1 MRIEN
6 SDVLNKNIK
15 KILER
20 LESLCEYFNMDV
32 NLHIAESGDSGY
44 IDAFTEKS
52 FASFE
57 ADISNDVLLISL
69 YGDDDDDTI
78 RWRIYSTHNC
88 LDEFEDDYIDIKTE
102 FQRLRSNG
110 QI

>member
-6 SDVLNKNIK
+6 SDVLRKNIR
-15 KILER
+15 KILKK

-32 NLHIAESGDSGY
+32 NVHIGESGDSGY

-57 ADISNDVLLISL
+57 ADINDDVLLISL
-69 YGDDDDDTI
+69 YGDDDNDTI
-78 RWRIYSTHNC
+78 RWRIHSTHDC
-88 LDEFEDDYIDIKTE
+88 LDEFEDDYMDIKTE
-102 FQRLRSNG
+102 FQRLRSKG

>member
-6 SDVLNKNIK
+6 SNVLRKNIRS
-15 KILER
+15 ILEK

-32 NLHIAESGDSGY
+32 NLHIEKSGDSGY

-52 FASFE
+52 FVSFE
-57 ADISNDVLLISL
+57 ADINDDVFLISL
-69 YGDDDDDTI
+69 YGEDDDTI
-78 RWRIYSTHNC
+78 RWRIYSTDNC
-88 LDEFEDDYIDIKTE
+88 LDEFKKDYLDIKTE
-102 FQRLRSNG
+102 FQKLRSKG

>member
-6 SDVLNKNIK
+6 SNVLRKNIRS
-15 KILER
+15 ILEK

-32 NLHIAESGDSGY
+32 NLHIKKSGDSGY

-52 FASFE
+52 LTSFE
-57 ADISNDVLLISL
+57 ADINDDVLLISL
-69 YGDDDDDTI
+69 YGEDDDTI
-78 RWRIYSTHNC
+78 RWRIYSTNNC

-102 FQRLRSNG
+102 FQRLRSKG
-110 QI
+110 YI

>member
-1 MRIEN
+1 MRIDSN
-6 SDVLNKNIK
+6 NILAKNIR
-15 KILER
+15 KILSK

-32 NLHIAESGDSGY
+32 NLHIGESGDSGY

-57 ADISNDVLLISL
+57 ADINDDVLLISL
-69 YGDDDDDTI
+69 YGDDDNDTI

-88 LDEFEDDYIDIKTE
+88 LDEFEDDYMDIKTE
-102 FQRLRSNG
+102 FQRLRSKG

>member
-6 SDVLNKNIK
+6 SNVLRKNIR
-15 KILER
+15 KILSK

-32 NLHIAESGDSGY
+32 NLHIGESGDSGY

-57 ADISNDVLLISL
+57 ADINDDVLLISL
-69 YGDDDDDTI
+69 YGDDDNDTI
-78 RWRIYSTHNC
+78 RWKIYSTHNC

-102 FQRLRSNG
+102 FQRLRSKG
-110 QI
+110 QL

>member
-6 SDVLNKNIK
+6 SNVLRKNIR
-15 KILER
+15 KILSK

-32 NLHIAESGDSGY
+32 NLHIGESGDSGY

-57 ADISNDVLLISL
+57 ADINDDVLLISL
-69 YGDDDDDTI
+69 YGDDDNDII
-78 RWRIYSTHNC
+78 RWRIYPTHNC
-88 LDEFEDDYIDIKTE
+88 LVEFENDYLDIKTE
-102 FQRLRSNG
+102 FQRLRSKG

>member
-6 SDVLNKNIK
+6 SDVLRKNIR
-15 KILER
+15 KILSK

-32 NLHIAESGDSGY
+32 NLHIGESGDSGY

-57 ADISNDVLLISL
+57 ADINDNVLLISL
-69 YGDDDDDTI
+69 YGDDDNDTI

-102 FQRLRSNG
+102 FQRLRSKG
-110 QI
+110 QL

>member
-6 SDVLNKNIK
+6 SDVLSKNIR
-15 KILER
+15 KILEK
-20 LESLCEYFNMDV
+20 LESLCEYFDMDV
-32 NLHIAESGDSGY
+32 NLHIGESGDSGY

-57 ADISNDVLLISL
+57 ADINDDILLISL
-69 YGDDDDDTI
+69 YADDDNDTI
-78 RWRIYSTHNC
+78 RWRIHSTHNS
-88 LDEFEDDYIDIKTE
+88 LYEFEDDYIDIKTE
-102 FQRLRSNG
+102 FQRLRSKG

>member
-6 SDVLNKNIK
+6 SNVLRKNIK
-15 KILER
+15 NILER

-32 NLHIAESGDSGY
+32 NLHIEKSGDSGY

-57 ADISNDVLLISL
+57 ADINDDVLLISL
-69 YGDDDDDTI
+69 YDESDEII

-102 FQRLRSNG
+102 FQRLRSKG
-110 QI
+110 QL

>member
-6 SDVLNKNIK
+6 SDVLSKNIR
-15 KILER
+15 KILSK
-20 LESLCEYFNMDV
+20 LESLCEYFDMDV
-32 NLHIAESGDSGY
+32 NLHIGESGDSGY

-57 ADISNDVLLISL
+57 ADINDDVLLINL
-69 YGDDDDDTI
+69 YGEDDEII
-78 RWRIYSTHNC
+78 RWRIHSTHDC
-88 LDEFEDDYIDIKTE
+88 LVEFENDYLDIKTE
-102 FQRLRSNG
+102 FQRLRSKG

>member
-6 SDVLNKNIK
+6 SNVLRKNIRS
-15 KILER
+15 ILDK

-32 NLHIAESGDSGY
+32 NLHIEKSGDSGY

-52 FASFE
+52 LTSFE
-57 ADISNDVLLISL
+57 ADINDNVLLISL
-69 YGDDDDDTI
+69 YGEDDDTI
-78 RWRIYSTHNC
+78 RWRIYSTDNC

-102 FQRLRSNG
+102 FQRLRSKG
-110 QI
+110 YI

>member
-6 SDVLNKNIK
+6 SNVLRKNIRS
-15 KILER
+15 ILEK

-32 NLHIAESGDSGY
+32 NLHIEKSGDSGY

-52 FASFE
+52 LTSFE
-57 ADISNDVLLISL
+57 ADINDDVLLISL
-69 YGDDDDDTI
+69 YGEDDDTI
-78 RWRIYSTHNC
+78 RWRIYSTYNC

-102 FQRLRSNG
+102 FQRLRSKG
-110 QI
+110 YI